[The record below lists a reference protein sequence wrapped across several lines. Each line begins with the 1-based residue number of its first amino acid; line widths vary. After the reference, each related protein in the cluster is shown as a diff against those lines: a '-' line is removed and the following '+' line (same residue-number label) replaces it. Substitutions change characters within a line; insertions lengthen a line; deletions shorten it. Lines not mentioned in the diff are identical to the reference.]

1 MYHGNTVN
9 RSVRWT
15 QHVLLFSMLLILIQI
30 NGYSQKGAPKVNI
43 DQGDNGQ
50 SSVPNSPVIW
60 VNGNLNTTKTHY
72 IEGQSIPYRIS
83 LDNIPLG
90 TPITVRIGFD
100 LRNSGH
106 FAIDYLTSDT
116 FAFKHAVFFKHP
128 PEKVIPE
135 LGIPDPIVLTQYA
148 PLPDPGNK
156 NSPTGW
162 SQQPQASFDLVKAA
176 GNANM
181 ALKNA
186 VFQSNPV
193 WVSGKSPDYSESN
206 SSFEAQMDVTIIA
219 SALPVIIGFGGHIA
233 SRFDWGTLPNGQAR
247 SAGGISGSPYHMR
260 VIQLDYN
267 GSITSIGNQD
277 RSLQI
282 AAPECLN
289 LSVLISN
296 QQNLLCNGTGSGSVL
311 LSSSGGTPGFQF
323 SIDSGKTYQFS
334 NLFSGLAPGDYLFTV
349 RDTIGCTNTVSTTI
363 SSPPVLSK
371 SGIVSN
377 ILCFGAENGSI
388 DLSVSGGTPG
398 YTYAWSNG
406 ATSQDLSGLSAGTY
420 SVLIT
425 DVNNCEARDTFQIS
439 QPASAILAS
448 ANVTDI
454 LCYGDN
460 TGAIDLSV
468 SGGTASY
475 TYEWLTGQ
483 TTQDLSGLQAGVF
496 SVLITDANGCT
507 KRDTFTIKQP
517 EAALAAA
524 FKSVDVL
531 CYGDSTGSIDMTVTS
546 GTAPYN
552 YAWSN
557 GATSEDLSNLK
568 VGTYVVVLTDDN
580 GCTVKDSVIIE
591 QPLAPLMIQHQ
602 KTDVLCFDQKTGA
615 IDVTVSGGSPDYSYA
630 WSNGAT
636 TADISDLAAGTYI
649 LLVTDVSGC
658 IKRDTIEIT
667 QPASAILASAN
678 VTDILCYGD
687 NTGAIDLS
695 VSGGTA
701 SYTYEWLTG
710 QTTQDL
716 SGLQAGVFSV
726 LITDANGCTKRDTFT
741 IKQPDA
747 ALAVAFKH
755 VDVLCYGDSTG
766 SIDMTVTDGTKPYGF
781 EWSNGA
787 VTEDLSNLKE
797 GTYVVLVTDDNGCVV
812 KDSVEIDQ
820 PLAPVA
826 VEHKKVDVLCY
837 SLNTGSV
844 DLSVSGGSPD
854 YSYAWSNGATSQ
866 DLFNLTAGIYT
877 VVVTDQS
884 GCIKKDTIEIIEPAA
899 GLSIKAA
906 IKDLDCF
913 GVATGGIDLTVEG
926 GTAGFSYSWS
936 NGATTEDLSGIAAGI
951 YSVTV
956 TDSNLCFL
964 KDTFEVKQPDASLDF
979 SLKQVDVLCYGDS
992 SGSIDLDVT
1001 GGTKP
1006 YSYTWSNGATTE
1018 DLSNVKAGVYAV
1030 LVTDDKGCSK
1040 EDSIEVLQPKSAL
1053 SVRAKITDVLCKGDE
1068 TGSIDI
1074 TVSGGTASYQF
1085 SWSSGEDTEDISGK
1099 SAGVYYVLITD
1110 ANQCTLKDTFEIEE
1124 PTEKLSVS
1132 GSATDLKCYND
1143 QSGSIDITV
1152 AGGIVSYS
1160 YSWSNG
1166 STSEDLTGIS
1176 AGTYTVTVTDKN
1188 GCFVKET
1195 FVVNQPDSLVVNAD
1209 DKKVCAGVSVDLTA
1223 SPSGGVWSGSGV
1235 TGSAFM
1241 SELPG
1246 IYAVY
1251 YTYTNLSGCVGIDT
1265 AYVNVERCS
1274 QGFCTYTQGY
1284 YGNPG
1289 GKSCAE
1295 GLKYSTK
1302 GLMQLALSKGS
1313 IVLGNASLNRTFTI
1327 AYNSVDTVIAILPG
1341 GGPAGMLAYTG
1352 NRTPSKL
1359 PPAMLKN
1366 GKINNVLLS
1375 QTIAL
1380 SFNLRVNS
1388 ELDSFKVRSDKFLMT
1403 QDKVSCESKDVKD
1416 CAYHSYKFSSKVVN
1430 ALNGNKTIADLLKLA
1445 NNALAGSLPA
1455 GLSYSDVAGAVD
1467 LVNNAFDGC
1476 KVGWYSDT
1484 VVYCPIVDVSSSASN
1499 ISANEQPVQLNIEQM
1514 AKQPTVKPYPNP
1526 FEDMVRFTIESPESI
1541 QCNLILYTSAGRMIS
1556 KVFDGKV
1563 EANVSTT
1570 VQALVPSMYKG
1581 AIMYVL
1587 SYNGKVVTGTVL
1599 KK

>member
-1 MYHGNTVN
+1 
-9 RSVRWT
+9 
-15 QHVLLFSMLLILIQI
+15 
-30 NGYSQKGAPKVNI
+30 
-43 DQGDNGQ
+43 
-50 SSVPNSPVIW
+50 
-60 VNGNLNTTKTHY
+60 
-72 IEGQSIPYRIS
+72 
-83 LDNIPLG
+83 
-90 TPITVRIGFD
+90 
-100 LRNSGH
+100 
-106 FAIDYLTSDT
+106 
-116 FAFKHAVFFKHP
+116 
-128 PEKVIPE
+128 
-135 LGIPDPIVLTQYA
+135 
-148 PLPDPGNK
+148 
-156 NSPTGW
+156 
-162 SQQPQASFDLVKAA
+162 
-176 GNANM
+176 
-181 ALKNA
+181 
-186 VFQSNPV
+186 
-193 WVSGKSPDYSESN
+193 
-206 SSFEAQMDVTIIA
+206 
-219 SALPVIIGFGGHIA
+219 
-233 SRFDWGTLPNGQAR
+233 
-247 SAGGISGSPYHMR
+247 
-260 VIQLDYN
+260 
-267 GSITSIGNQD
+267 
-277 RSLQI
+277 
-282 AAPECLN
+282 
-289 LSVLISN
+289 
-296 QQNLLCNGTGSGSVL
+296 
-311 LSSSGGTPGFQF
+311 
-323 SIDSGKTYQFS
+323 
-334 NLFSGLAPGDYLFTV
+334 
-349 RDTIGCTNTVSTTI
+349 
-363 SSPPVLSK
+363 
-371 SGIVSN
+371 
-377 ILCFGAENGSI
+377 
-388 DLSVSGGTPG
+388 
-398 YTYAWSNG
+398 
-406 ATSQDLSGLSAGTY
+406 
-420 SVLIT
+420 
-425 DVNNCEARDTFQIS
+425 
-439 QPASAILAS
+439 
-448 ANVTDI
+448 
-454 LCYGDN
+454 
-460 TGAIDLSV
+460 
-468 SGGTASY
+468 
-475 TYEWLTGQ
+475 
-483 TTQDLSGLQAGVF
+483 
-496 SVLITDANGCT
+496 
-507 KRDTFTIKQP
+507 
-517 EAALAAA
+517 
-524 FKSVDVL
+524 
-531 CYGDSTGSIDMTVTS
+531 
-546 GTAPYN
+546 
-552 YAWSN
+552 
-557 GATSEDLSNLK
+557 
-568 VGTYVVVLTDDN
+568 
-580 GCTVKDSVIIE
+580 
-591 QPLAPLMIQHQ
+591 
-602 KTDVLCFDQKTGA
+602 
-615 IDVTVSGGSPDYSYA
+615 
-630 WSNGAT
+630 
-636 TADISDLAAGTYI
+636 
-649 LLVTDVSGC
+649 
-658 IKRDTIEIT
+658 
-667 QPASAILASAN
+667 
-678 VTDILCYGD
+678 
-687 NTGAIDLS
+687 
-695 VSGGTA
+695 
-701 SYTYEWLTG
+701 
-710 QTTQDL
+710 
-716 SGLQAGVFSV
+716 
-726 LITDANGCTKRDTFT
+726 
-741 IKQPDA
+741 
-747 ALAVAFKH
+747 
-755 VDVLCYGDSTG
+755 
-766 SIDMTVTDGTKPYGF
+766 
-781 EWSNGA
+781 NGA

-820 PLAPVA
+820 PLAPLA
-826 VEHKKVDVLCY
+826 IEHKKVDVLCY
-837 SLNTGSV
+837 SLNTGSI

-926 GTAGFSYSWS
+926 GTAGYTYSWS

-1074 TVSGGTASYQF
+1074 AVSGGTASYQF
-1085 SWSSGEDTEDISGK
+1085 IWSSGEDTEDISGK
-1099 SAGVYYVLITD
+1099 SDGVYYVLITD

-1241 SELPG
+1241 SEVPG

-1541 QCNLILYTSAGRMIS
+1541 QCNLILYTSAGRMIL

>member
-1 MYHGNTVN
+1 
-9 RSVRWT
+9 
-15 QHVLLFSMLLILIQI
+15 
-30 NGYSQKGAPKVNI
+30 
-43 DQGDNGQ
+43 
-50 SSVPNSPVIW
+50 
-60 VNGNLNTTKTHY
+60 
-72 IEGQSIPYRIS
+72 
-83 LDNIPLG
+83 
-90 TPITVRIGFD
+90 
-100 LRNSGH
+100 
-106 FAIDYLTSDT
+106 
-116 FAFKHAVFFKHP
+116 
-128 PEKVIPE
+128 
-135 LGIPDPIVLTQYA
+135 
-148 PLPDPGNK
+148 
-156 NSPTGW
+156 
-162 SQQPQASFDLVKAA
+162 
-176 GNANM
+176 
-181 ALKNA
+181 
-186 VFQSNPV
+186 
-193 WVSGKSPDYSESN
+193 
-206 SSFEAQMDVTIIA
+206 
-219 SALPVIIGFGGHIA
+219 
-233 SRFDWGTLPNGQAR
+233 
-247 SAGGISGSPYHMR
+247 MR
-260 VIQLDYN
+260 VIQLDYD

-363 SSPPVLSK
+363 VSPPVLSK

-377 ILCFGAENGSI
+377 ILCYGAENGSI

-398 YTYAWSNG
+398 YTYVWSNG
-406 ATSQDLSGLSAGTY
+406 ATSQDLSGLSEGTY
-420 SVLIT
+420 TLLIK

-439 QPASAILAS
+439 QPASPILAS
-448 ANVTDI
+448 ANVTDV

-468 SGGTASY
+468 SGGTPAY
-475 TYEWLTGQ
+475 TYQWLTGE
-483 TTQDLSGLQAGVF
+483 TTQDLSGLQAGVY
-496 SVLITDANGCT
+496 SVLITDGNGCIE
-507 KRDTFTIKQP
+507 RDTFTIKQP
-517 EAALAAA
+517 DAALAAA

-531 CYGDSTGSIDMTVTS
+531 CFGDSTGSVDLTVTS

-557 GATSEDLSNLK
+557 GPTSEDLSNLK
-568 VGTYVVVLTDDN
+568 VGKYVVVVTDDN

-591 QPLAPLMIQHQ
+591 QPEAPLMIQYQ

-615 IDVTVSGGSPDYSYA
+615 IDVTVNGGSPDYSYA

-649 LLVTDVSGC
+649 LLVTDGSGC
-658 IKRDTIEIT
+658 IKSDTIEIM
-667 QPASAILASAN
+667 QPASAISSSGVVTN
-678 VTDILCYGD
+678 VLCHEVHS
-687 NTGAIDLS
+687 GAIDLS
-695 VSGGTA
+695 VSGGA
-701 SYTYEWLTG
+701 PGYTYQWLTG
-710 QTTQDL
+710 ETTQDL
-716 SGLQAGVFSV
+716 SGLSADVYSV
-726 LITDANGCTKRDTFT
+726 LITDANGCIQRDTFTITQPAAALDMTFSEVDILCYGDSSGSVNMTVSGGTSPYSYLWSNGATTEDLTNLKAGTYSVLVTDNNGCIKRDTVQIDQPQSPISIGHKKIDVLCHDQKTGEIDLSVSGGSPDYTFSWSNGATTEDIADLAAGVYTVVVTDLSGCIVRDTIQIVQPDSAIISFGKVTDVLCYGDKTGAIDLSVFGGTPSYVYEWLTGETSQDVSGLQAGVYTVLITDANGCTMRDTFT

-766 SIDMTVTDGTKPYGF
+766 SIDMTVSDGTKPYGF

-787 VTEDLSNLKE
+787 VTEDLSNLKA

-820 PLAPVA
+820 PLAPLA
-826 VEHKKVDVLCY
+826 IEHKKVDVLCY
-837 SLNTGSV
+837 SLNTGSI
-844 DLSVSGGSPD
+844 DLSVSGGSPN
-854 YSYAWSNGATSQ
+854 YTYLWSNGATSQ
-866 DLFNLTAGIYT
+866 DLFNLTAGVYSVI
-877 VVVTDQS
+877 VTDQS
-884 GCIKKDTIEIIEPAA
+884 GCIKKDTVEIMQPAV
-899 GLSIKAA
+899 GLSIRA
-906 IKDLDCF
+906 ITKDLDCF

-926 GTAGFSYSWS
+926 GTAGYTYSWS
-936 NGATTEDLSGIAAGI
+936 NGATTEDLSNIAAGI
-951 YSVTV
+951 YSVIV
-956 TDSNLCFL
+956 TDSNLCFI
-964 KDTFEVKQPDASLDF
+964 KDTFEVKQPDARLELA
-979 SLKQVDVLCYGDS
+979 LKQVDVLCYGDS
-992 SGSIDLDVT
+992 TGSIDLSVT

-1006 YSYTWSNGATTE
+1006 YNYTWSNGAAIE

-1040 EDSIEVLQPKSAL
+1040 EDSIEVLQPQSAL
-1053 SVRAKITDVLCKGDE
+1053 SVRAKITDILCKGDK

-1074 TVSGGTASYQF
+1074 AVSGGTASYQF

-1110 ANQCTLKDTFEIEE
+1110 ANQCELRDTFEIEE

-1152 AGGIVSYS
+1152 VGGTISYTFD
-1160 YSWSNG
+1160 WSNG
-1166 STSEDLTGIS
+1166 SMTEDLSGLS
-1176 AGTYTVTVTDKN
+1176 AGTYSVTVTDKN

-1195 FVVNQPDSLVVNAD
+1195 FIVNQPDPVVVNAD
-1209 DKKVCAGVSVDLTA
+1209 DKKVCTGVSVDLTA
-1223 SPSGGVWSGSGV
+1223 SPSGGAWSGSGV

-1241 SELPG
+1241 SEVPG
-1246 IYAVY
+1246 MYPVY
-1251 YTYTNLSGCVGIDT
+1251 YTYTNLSGCVGKDT

-1284 YGNPG
+1284 YGNSG

-1366 GKINNVLLS
+1366 GRINNVLLS

-1380 SFNLRVNS
+1380 AFNLRINS

-1403 QDKVSCESKDVKD
+1403 QDKVSCESKDLKD
-1416 CAYHSYKFSSKVVN
+1416 CAYHSYKFNSKVVN
-1430 ALNGNKTIADLLKLA
+1430 ALSGNKTIADLLKLA

-1484 VVYCPIVDVSSSASN
+1484 VVYCPTVDVSSSASN

-1563 EANVSTT
+1563 EANVPTN
-1570 VQALVPSMYKG
+1570 VQVQVPSMYKG

-1587 SYNGKVVTGTVL
+1587 SYNGKVVTGKIL

>member
-1 MYHGNTVN
+1 
-9 RSVRWT
+9 
-15 QHVLLFSMLLILIQI
+15 MLLILIQI

-135 LGIPDPIVLTQYA
+135 LGIPDPIVITQYA

-206 SSFEAQMDVTIIA
+206 SSFEAQMDVTIVA

-448 ANVTDI
+448 ANITDI

-483 TTQDLSGLQAGVF
+483 TTQDLSGLQAGV
-496 SVLITDANGCT
+496 
-507 KRDTFTIKQP
+507 
-517 EAALAAA
+517 
-524 FKSVDVL
+524 
-531 CYGDSTGSIDMTVTS
+531 Y
-546 GTAPYN
+546 
-552 YAWSN
+552 
-557 GATSEDLSNLK
+557 
-568 VGTYVVVLTDDN
+568 
-580 GCTVKDSVIIE
+580 
-591 QPLAPLMIQHQ
+591 
-602 KTDVLCFDQKTGA
+602 
-615 IDVTVSGGSPDYSYA
+615 
-630 WSNGAT
+630 
-636 TADISDLAAGTYI
+636 
-649 LLVTDVSGC
+649 
-658 IKRDTIEIT
+658 
-667 QPASAILASAN
+667 
-678 VTDILCYGD
+678 
-687 NTGAIDLS
+687 
-695 VSGGTA
+695 
-701 SYTYEWLTG
+701 
-710 QTTQDL
+710 
-716 SGLQAGVFSV
+716 SV

-766 SIDMTVTDGTKPYGF
+766 SIDMTVTDGTKPYSF
-781 EWSNGA
+781 VWSNGS

-820 PLAPVA
+820 PLAPLA
-826 VEHKKVDVLCY
+826 IEHKKVDVLCY
-837 SLNTGSV
+837 SLNTGSI

-926 GTAGFSYSWS
+926 GTAAYSYSWS

-1195 FVVNQPDSLVVNAD
+1195 FVVNQPDPLVVNAD

-1241 SELPG
+1241 SEVPG

>member
-1 MYHGNTVN
+1 
-9 RSVRWT
+9 
-15 QHVLLFSMLLILIQI
+15 
-30 NGYSQKGAPKVNI
+30 
-43 DQGDNGQ
+43 
-50 SSVPNSPVIW
+50 
-60 VNGNLNTTKTHY
+60 
-72 IEGQSIPYRIS
+72 
-83 LDNIPLG
+83 
-90 TPITVRIGFD
+90 
-100 LRNSGH
+100 
-106 FAIDYLTSDT
+106 
-116 FAFKHAVFFKHP
+116 
-128 PEKVIPE
+128 
-135 LGIPDPIVLTQYA
+135 
-148 PLPDPGNK
+148 
-156 NSPTGW
+156 
-162 SQQPQASFDLVKAA
+162 
-176 GNANM
+176 
-181 ALKNA
+181 
-186 VFQSNPV
+186 
-193 WVSGKSPDYSESN
+193 
-206 SSFEAQMDVTIIA
+206 
-219 SALPVIIGFGGHIA
+219 
-233 SRFDWGTLPNGQAR
+233 
-247 SAGGISGSPYHMR
+247 
-260 VIQLDYN
+260 
-267 GSITSIGNQD
+267 
-277 RSLQI
+277 
-282 AAPECLN
+282 
-289 LSVLISN
+289 
-296 QQNLLCNGTGSGSVL
+296 
-311 LSSSGGTPGFQF
+311 
-323 SIDSGKTYQFS
+323 
-334 NLFSGLAPGDYLFTV
+334 
-349 RDTIGCTNTVSTTI
+349 
-363 SSPPVLSK
+363 
-371 SGIVSN
+371 
-377 ILCFGAENGSI
+377 
-388 DLSVSGGTPG
+388 
-398 YTYAWSNG
+398 
-406 ATSQDLSGLSAGTY
+406 
-420 SVLIT
+420 
-425 DVNNCEARDTFQIS
+425 
-439 QPASAILAS
+439 
-448 ANVTDI
+448 

-483 TTQDLSGLQAGVF
+483 TTQDLSGLQAGVY

-546 GTAPYN
+546 GTAPYS

-636 TADISDLAAGTYI
+636 SQDLSGLSAGTYSVLI
-649 LLVTDVSGC
+649 TDVNNC
-658 IKRDTIEIT
+658 EARDTFQIS
-667 QPASAILASAN
+667 QPASAIL
-678 VTDILCYGD
+678 
-687 NTGAIDLS
+687 
-695 VSGGTA
+695 
-701 SYTYEWLTG
+701 
-710 QTTQDL
+710 
-716 SGLQAGVFSV
+716 
-726 LITDANGCTKRDTFT
+726 
-741 IKQPDA
+741 A

-766 SIDMTVTDGTKPYGF
+766 SIDMTVTDGTKPYSF
-781 EWSNGA
+781 VWSNGA

-820 PLAPVA
+820 PLAPLA
-826 VEHKKVDVLCY
+826 IEHKKVDVLCY
-837 SLNTGSV
+837 SLNTGSI

-926 GTAGFSYSWS
+926 GTAAYSYSWS

-1241 SELPG
+1241 SEVPG